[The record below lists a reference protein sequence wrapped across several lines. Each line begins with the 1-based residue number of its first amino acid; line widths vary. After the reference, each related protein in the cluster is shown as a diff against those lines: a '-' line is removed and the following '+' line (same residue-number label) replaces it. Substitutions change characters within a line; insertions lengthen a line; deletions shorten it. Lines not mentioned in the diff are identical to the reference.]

1 MSDNASKSVKPVPGM
16 RAVALGAFLVI
27 GAGITP
33 AAALEGDSAR
43 GGICATAQAQVDTT
57 LIALCGRRGA
67 PAPVA
72 QVTPTTQVPQVIS
85 SIRDRQAPTPVPVVR
100 QTEVLPTVLVKPVAR
115 PADWAPVQPRPFAG
129 RIWSVGVYR

>member
-1 MSDNASKSVKPVPGM
+1 MSDNASKTVKPVPGM
-16 RAVALGAFLVI
+16 RAVVLGAFLI
-27 GAGITP
+27 TGAGITP
-33 AAALEGDSAR
+33 APAVEGDGAR

-67 PAPVA
+67 PAPVSQAIAPA
-72 QVTPTTQVPQVIS
+72 QAAQVIS
-85 SIRDRQAPTPVPVVR
+85 TIRDRQVPVVR
-100 QTEVLPTVLVKPVAR
+100 QAEVLPTVPVKPVAR